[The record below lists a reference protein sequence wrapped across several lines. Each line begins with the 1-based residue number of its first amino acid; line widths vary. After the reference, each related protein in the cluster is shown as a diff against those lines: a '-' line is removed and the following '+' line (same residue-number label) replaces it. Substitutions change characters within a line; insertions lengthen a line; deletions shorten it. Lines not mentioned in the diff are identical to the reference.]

1 MGLSFFDVKFF
12 VFIRIR
18 VRKVIKKISSNIRH
32 FTNVTQQIPT
42 VFVCH
47 SLNII

>member
-12 VFIRIR
+12 VFIRE
-18 VRKVIKKISSNIRH
+18 RKVLIEISSNIRH
-32 FTNVTQQIPT
+32 FTNVTQQLPT

-47 SLNII
+47 SLNIT

>member
-42 VFVCH
+42 VFICH
-47 SLNII
+47 S